1 MAKQNNPRK
10 SQEIQ
15 KKNSESESDEAI
27 PAEILKEVNSISP
40 NILKKLSKEERK
52 ELASTVIMMQ
62 MRSHSGPLP
71 SPETFEG
78 YEAVLPGA
86 AERIL
91 IMAEKQQD
99 HRMDLEK
106 KHLLEQLF
114 QSKLGQIF
122 GLIIAIVCI
131 SVGAFLV
138 MNEHETAGIIL
149 FGSTL
154 IGLVTIFVIGKK
166 SQTEKE

>member
-1 MAKQNNPRK
+1 MAKQTNSKKTP
-10 SQEIQ
+10 EIQ
-15 KKNSESESDEAI
+15 KKHTESASQEAV
-27 PAEILKEVNSISP
+27 PLEILEEVNAINP
-40 NILKKLSKEERK
+40 DLLKNLSAEKK
-52 ELASTVIMMQ
+52 KQLASTVFMMQ

-71 SPETFEG
+71 SPDTFDG
-78 YEAVLPGA
+78 YERVLPGA

-91 IMAEKQQD
+91 VMAEKQQD

-122 GLIIAIVCI
+122 GLIIAVVCI

-138 MNEHETAGIIL
+138 MNGHETAGIIL